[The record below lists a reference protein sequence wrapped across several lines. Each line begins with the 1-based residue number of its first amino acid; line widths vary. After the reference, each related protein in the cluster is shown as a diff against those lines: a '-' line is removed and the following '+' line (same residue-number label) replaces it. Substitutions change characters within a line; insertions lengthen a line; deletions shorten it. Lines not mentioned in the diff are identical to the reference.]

1 MEFSCMIFT
10 NFPAAI
16 KEPQRH
22 FRNKY
27 QTEQCTAIF
36 IHVEHYFVKN
46 LQLSRDLDQGPTAT
60 KEMICANIKQLSKYQ
75 HCAVCIYLQKLVQ

>member
-1 MEFSCMIFT
+1 MELSYMNFT

-16 KEPQRH
+16 KEPQSH

-46 LQLSRDLDQGPTAT
+46 MQLSWDLDQGLTAA
-60 KEMICANIKQLSKYQ
+60 KEMICANIKQLPKYQ